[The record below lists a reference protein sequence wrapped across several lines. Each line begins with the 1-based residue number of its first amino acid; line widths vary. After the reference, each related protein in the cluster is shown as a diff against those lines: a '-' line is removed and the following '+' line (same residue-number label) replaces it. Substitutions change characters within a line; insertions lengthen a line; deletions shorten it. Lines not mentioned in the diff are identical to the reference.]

1 MRLLLDT
8 HILLWWLAGLRAI
21 PAHIRGAIETAAE
34 THVSAVSGYEI
45 TLKHA
50 AGKLPGVGF
59 LARDVSAAIR
69 GAGFLELPIG
79 CAHAE
84 AAGRLPRHHRD
95 PFDRI
100 LVAQALLEGL
110 TLVSADATLDAFGIA
125 RLWDRT

>member
-8 HILLWWLAGLRAI
+8 HAFLFFVFGNRRLTRTAA
-21 PAHIRGAIETAAE
+21 AAIEGAGEVLLSAA
-34 THVSAVSGYEI
+34 SGYEI
-45 TLKHA
+45 ALKHA
-50 AGKLPGVGF
+50 AGKLPEAGYV
-59 LARDVSAAIR
+59 ARDVAAAAATMDAR
-69 GAGFLELPIG
+69 LLPISM
-79 CAHAE
+79 AHAE

-125 RLWDRT
+125 RLW

>member
-8 HILLWWLAGLRAI
+8 HVFLWWLAGLRVI
-21 PAHIRGAIETAAE
+21 PAATRAALVAASE
-34 THVSAVSGYEI
+34 IHVSAVTGYEI

-50 AGKLPGVGF
+50 AGKLPGVG
-59 LARDVSAAIR
+59 LVAQDVAAAIR
-69 GAGFLELPIG
+69 RAGFNELPIT

-110 TLVSADATLDAFGIA
+110 TLVSADATLDGFGIA
-125 RLWDRT
+125 RLW

>member
-1 MRLLLDT
+1 MSFLLDT
-8 HILLWWLAGLRAI
+8 HVFLWWMAGLRTI
-21 PAHIRGAIETAAE
+21 PAATRAKLEAATE
-34 THVSAVSGYEI
+34 IHVSAASGYEI

-50 AGKLPGVGF
+50 AGKLPGVG
-59 LARDVSAAIR
+59 LVARDVAAAIQSC
-69 GAGFLELPIG
+69 GFAELPIT

-110 TLVSADATLDAFGIA
+110 TLVSADATLDGFGIA
-125 RLWDRT
+125 RLW